1 MTSNE
6 NENRFLSS
14 VYDLKK
20 PQYVVV
26 YQKFYWY
33 KQHVQESQL
42 MNFQNSVSVNI
53 YYLLLYSSKVVGVKT
68 MMGIIDTYIFVHQ
81 RFSFL
86 MS

>member
-1 MTSNE
+1 M
-6 NENRFLSS
+6 
-14 VYDLKK
+14 
-20 PQYVVV
+20 VV

-53 YYLLLYSSKVVGVKT
+53 YCLLLYSSKVVGVKT